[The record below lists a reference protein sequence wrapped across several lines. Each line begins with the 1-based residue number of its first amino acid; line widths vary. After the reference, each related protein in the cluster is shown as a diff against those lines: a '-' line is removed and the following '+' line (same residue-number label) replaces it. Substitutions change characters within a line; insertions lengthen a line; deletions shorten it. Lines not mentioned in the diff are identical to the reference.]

1 MRDSGRQDEIANYVI
16 EKGEVRIEELIAHF
30 GVSRMTIHRSIDR
43 LASKGVLR
51 KLHGAVSAQ
60 PSGIYESLFR
70 YRQSVAPREKAALAR
85 AALAHIS
92 PGQVVM
98 LDDSTTAAALAP
110 LLPNVAPLTVVTN
123 SVEAVAAL
131 KDRDEIDVICAGGH
145 YHRTYNAY
153 LGHMCLA
160 AITALRANL
169 FLCSASAIDGTTAFI
184 QDQQVV
190 GVKQAM
196 MAASSHRILIA
207 DHTKFGK
214 GALHVFE
221 SLSAFDLVLVDD
233 GLDADTLRRLKEAHI
248 PLQIVRTQT

>member
-1 MRDSGRQDEIANYVI
+1 MKAPDRHEEIASYVI
-16 EKGEVRIEELIAHF
+16 EKGEVRIDTLIAEF
-30 GVSRMTIHRSIDR
+30 GVSRMTIHRAIDR
-43 LASKGVLR
+43 LAQKGVLR

-70 YRQSVAPREKAALAR
+70 YRQTVATRQKAALAR

-92 PGQVVM
+92 PGQIVM

-110 LLPNVAPLTVVTN
+110 LLEEVAPLTVVTN

-131 KDRDEIDVICAGGH
+131 KDRDGVDVICAGGQ
-145 YHRTYNAY
+145 YHRPYNAY
-153 LGHMCLA
+153 LGHLCLA
-160 AITALRANL
+160 AIHALRANL

-190 GVKQAM
+190 GIKQAM
-196 MAASSHRILIA
+196 MASSSRRILMA

-233 GLDADTLRRLKEAHI
+233 KVEPDTLRRLKEAHI
-248 PLQIVRTQT
+248 PLQIVRTPA